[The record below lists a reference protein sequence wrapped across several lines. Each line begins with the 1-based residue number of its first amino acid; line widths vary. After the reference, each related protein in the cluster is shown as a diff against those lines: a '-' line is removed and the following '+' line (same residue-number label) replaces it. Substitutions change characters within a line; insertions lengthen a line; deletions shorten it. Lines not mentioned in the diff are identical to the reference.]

1 MLKPADLT
9 PLTALKLGE
18 LALEAGVPPG
28 VLNVVPG
35 SGDAGAAL
43 VDHPLVDKISF
54 TGSTAVGKSIMRSAA
69 ETMKRVS
76 LELGG
81 KSPAIIF
88 PDADL
93 ELAIPGAANAIFLN
107 TGQVCVAGSRL
118 FVHRRI
124 YDEVVAGIAGI
135 ANSLPVGHG
144 LDDTSLIGPLISQ
157 RQRDRVLG
165 YIEQGKAA
173 GAKVVAGGEGLAG
186 DGYYVTP
193 TIFTE
198 TRPDMSIIREEIFG
212 PVVAAIPFDDEDVDT
227 LALQA
232 NDTPY
237 GLAASLWT
245 RDLGTAHRMARR
257 IRSGTVGI
265 NSHGLLDVALPF
277 GGMKQ
282 SGFGREYG
290 AEGVLAYTEVKAIA
304 ALL

>member
-1 MLKPADLT
+1 VLKPADLT